1 MKKNLAWLFLFFV
14 LVSLFSGCS
23 TESEEVEALQ
33 KEVERL
39 SRENDELK
47 AQLEIGDRIVGEVS
61 SVESNVLDNQNTD
74 VVVEAVGMKITEGS
88 FSKFVE
94 IQLSVENHKEKE
106 IRGIEGVLEI
116 DDMFGK
122 NIMSLGWDIA
132 EQPIEP
138 GASYIQT
145 GYGFDVN
152 QFMDSHSKVVNTS
165 FEDLIFTYTIK
176 QILFTDGS
184 SSQR

>member
-1 MKKNLAWLFLFFV
+1 MKRILAYLLLFFV
-14 LVSLFSGCS
+14 LASLLTGCS

-39 SRENDELK
+39 SHENDELR
-47 AQLEIGDRIVGEVS
+47 AQLETDDKTVEEVS
-61 SVESNVLDNQNTD
+61 DLESTASENQISD
-74 VVVEAVGMKITEGS
+74 IVVEAIDMKISEGS

-94 IQLSVENHKEKE
+94 IQLSVENHYEKE
-106 IRGIEGVLEI
+106 IRGIEGALEI
-116 DDMFGK
+116 KDMFGK
-122 NIMSLGWDIA
+122 HIMSLGWDIV

-165 FEDLIFTYTIK
+165 FEDLIFTYAIK

-184 SSQR
+184 SSQW